1 MNARASLSALGLLLL
16 LAPGCSTTPVIVP
29 VRSMERPKD
38 AAFLCLEITSDGS
51 PRGAPIEKC
60 RANALG
66 QPVDV
71 AGKAVDG
78 TDRFHLHAVVTQ
90 IARGELAVVDLGRV
104 PDDTSDGLGLI
115 KADPRTPGY
124 NFLPVSEAPTAVVAD
139 PDGKAVYVASGHT
152 PRIDII
158 PAELLR
164 GPIDTNWYDTTL
176 PWPHLDFDPLTEGK
190 PGYLAIER
198 EGGKNDRLYVVLPD
212 TNQIAVFDLSASA
225 LAPTRVGTLRPTLA
239 AASPLPVAPRVC
251 LDAKGA
257 PRACLQCVD
266 GDGNPKTCASG
277 DKTREVPCGAG
288 ESTPTWWDTLQTSSS
303 VAGACLVDTGFRSPA
318 ATFVSSKT
326 PTSFHLGPATLAAG
340 KLFVADDAAP
350 YVHVF
355 DVADG
360 AGVEV
365 ARLDVGSA
373 TAQVAVSPIVPDEVT
388 WDNADAIEVC
398 ETRGWVGD
406 GLDHTADSR
415 RVADKLGGRC
425 RAHRYVYAIDRKN
438 SDDGDGTIAVVDLPV
453 VKRKDGGDD
462 IDLAGATLAQPFA
475 CDAPS
480 FPAKRI
486 PLAGFGIGN
495 NLPVKAITFVSHDPP
510 TSTSIGGGLTGVRC
524 RPDRTADGRAR
535 PVNEELDKVT
545 YPLRVDAAQ
554 SWNSAF
560 GNGSVRFLRG
570 TFALAVLA
578 SGAVFPLVVD
588 DYDSLCR
595 GAAPDASNVLAEIDF
610 ANIVRR
616 HHPRPARIY
625 NRDNQLAPSPP
636 TPSRIAASLTVST
649 ADLPKLTVLGPTPEG
664 AKGKEQKVDSLFALS
679 GEDWV
684 LTYEGEIPGFAT
696 TVKTVGTFLQEG
708 ADWVLLDPGAGI
720 CRKGA
725 EADGASNTNDYL
737 QILDD
742 PCTLAGQCDA
752 AQVAECGT
760 AFGVKDD
767 IELRG
772 PASRRDV
779 PVKRLTDDRFVL
791 DVDDAPPAAGS
802 ARRPLT
808 SAAAARLKRCYPG
821 LTHYTVRAH
830 NVWTIVGDASGFLHR
845 RVVDDKSA
853 DKSCK
858 VDTTKPS
865 IVQGRVPEL
874 AKAPESS
881 DPCAVF
887 FNPQVGLYMVK
898 GNVVTPR
905 DMTFRFSNKQAF
917 ASLSISVGSLPTT
930 VLPLSSYRKGVD
942 VLGWYAFATVDAND
956 RGLQLFSL
964 ASDLSAA
971 LRTAN

>member
-1 MNARASLSALGLLLL
+1 MNARASFSALGLVLL

-38 AAFLCLEITSDGS
+38 AAFLCLEITDDGS

-60 RANALG
+60 RANAKG
-66 QPVDV
+66 E
-71 AGKAVDG
+71 AVDEKGQVVTG
-78 TDRFHLHAVVTQ
+78 TARFHLHAVVTQ
-90 IARGELAVVDLGRV
+90 VARGELAVVDLGRV
-104 PDDTSDGLGLI
+104 PDDTSDNLGLI

-124 NFLPVSEAPTAVVAD
+124 NFLPLSEAPTAVVAD
-139 PDGKAVYVASGHT
+139 PDGKAVYVASGNR

-176 PWPHLDFDPLTEGK
+176 PWPHLDFDPITEGK
-190 PGYLAIER
+190 PTYLAIER

-212 TNQIAVFDLSASA
+212 TNQVAVFDLSASA
-225 LAPTRVGTLRPTLA
+225 LAPTRVGTLKPTLA
-239 AASPLPVAPRVC
+239 TTPPLPVAPRVC
-251 LDAKGA
+251 LDATGA
-257 PRACLQCVD
+257 PRR
-266 GDGNPKTCASG
+266 CASG
-277 DKTREVPCGAG
+277 ACGPTA
-288 ESTPTWWDTLQTSSS
+288 STPAWWDELQT
-303 VAGACLVDTGFRSPA
+303 APKPDDGTCTKPA
-318 ATFVSSKT
+318 YTPPAPAFISSKT
-326 PTSFHLGPATLAAG
+326 PSSFHLGPATLAAG

-365 ARLDVGSA
+365 ARLDVGS
-373 TAQVAVSPIVPDEVT
+373 TTTQVAVSPIVPDEVT

-406 GLDHTADSR
+406 GLDHTAESK

-425 RAHRYVYAIDRKN
+425 RAHRYVYAVDRKN
-438 SDDGDGTIAVVDLPV
+438 ADDGDGTIAVVDLPV

-510 TSTSIGGGLTGVRC
+510 TGTSIGGGIKGVRC
-524 RPDRTADGRAR
+524 RPDRTADGKPR
-535 PVNEELDKVT
+535 PVNDELDKIA
-545 YPLRVDAAQ
+545 YPLRVEAAQ

-570 TFALAVLA
+570 TFALALLA

-595 GAAPDASNVLAEIDF
+595 GAAPDANTLLAEVDF

-616 HHPRPARIY
+616 HHPRPGRIY
-625 NRDNQLAPSPP
+625 NSDYRLAPTPP

-649 ADLPKLTVLGPTPEG
+649 DDLPKLTVLGPTPEG
-664 AKGKEQKVDSLFALS
+664 IKSAEQKVDSLFALS

-684 LTYEGEIPGFAT
+684 LTYEGEIPGFGT
-696 TVKTVGTFLQEG
+696 TVNTVGTFLQEG
-708 ADWVLLDPGAGI
+708 SDWVLLDPGAGI

-752 AQVAECGT
+752 VQQAECSA

-772 PASRRDV
+772 PSSRRDV

-791 DVDDAPPAAGS
+791 DVDDTPPAVGA

-830 NVWTIVGDASGFLHR
+830 TVWTVIGEASGFLHR
-845 RVVDDKSA
+845 RVIDDKSA

-858 VDTTKPS
+858 VDTAKPS
-865 IVQGRVPEL
+865 ILQARVREL
-874 AKAPESS
+874 AKAPESVG
-881 DPCAVF
+881 DPCSVF
-887 FNPQVGLYMVK
+887 FNPQVGLYMVAGK
-898 GNVVTPR
+898 VVTPR

-917 ASLSISVGSLPTT
+917 AALSISVGSLPTT

-964 ASDLSAA
+964 ASDLSSA

>member
-1 MNARASLSALGLLLL
+1 MNARTSLSALGLVLL

-38 AAFLCLEITSDGS
+38 AAFLCLEITGDGS

-71 AGKAVDG
+71 AGQAVDG

-212 TNQIAVFDLSASA
+212 SNQIAVFDLSASA
-225 LAPTRVGTLRPTLA
+225 LAPTRVGTLKPTLA
-239 AASPLPVAPRVC
+239 LVPPLPVAPRVC

-257 PRACLQCVD
+257 PRQ
-266 GDGNPKTCASG
+266 CASG
-277 DKTREVPCGAG
+277 ACGPTA
-288 ESTPTWWDTLQTSSS
+288 STPAWWDELQTATKPDDGSCIKP
-303 VAGACLVDTGFRSPA
+303 VYTPPA
-318 ATFVSSKT
+318 ASFISSKA

-355 DVADG
+355 DVANG

-406 GLDHTADSR
+406 GLDHTAESK

-438 SDDGDGTIAVVDLPV
+438 TDDGDGTLAVVDLPV

-462 IDLAGATLAQPFA
+462 IDLAGATLAQPYA

-510 TSTSIGGGLTGVRC
+510 TATSIGGGLTGVRC
-524 RPDRTADGRAR
+524 RPDRTADGKPR
-535 PVNEELDKVT
+535 PANEELDKVT

-595 GAAPDASNVLAEIDF
+595 GAAPDANNLLAEIDF

-625 NRDNQLAPSPP
+625 NKDNQLAPSPP

-649 ADLPKLTVLGPTPEG
+649 DDLPKLTVLGPTPEG
-664 AKGKEQKVDSLFALS
+664 AKSKEQKVDSLFALS

-708 ADWVLLDPGAGI
+708 TDWVLLDPGAGI

-725 EADGASNTNDYL
+725 EADGASNANDYL

-742 PCTLAGQCDA
+742 PCTIAGQCDA
-752 AQVAECGT
+752 AQQAECSS

-772 PASRRDV
+772 PSSRRDV

-791 DVDDAPPAAGS
+791 DVDDAPPAAG
-802 ARRPLT
+802 ATRRPLT

-830 NVWTIVGDASGFLHR
+830 NVWTVIGDASGFLHR

-858 VDTTKPS
+858 IDTNKPS
-865 IVQGRVPEL
+865 IVHGRVPEL
-874 AKAPESS
+874 AKAPDPSAYG
-881 DPCAVF
+881 DPCSVF
-887 FNPQVGLYMVK
+887 FNPQVGLFMVAGK
-898 GNVVTPR
+898 VVTPR

-917 ASLSISVGSLPTT
+917 AALSISVGSLPTT

>member
-1 MNARASLSALGLLLL
+1 MSARTSLSTLGLVLL

-38 AAFLCLEITSDGS
+38 AAFLCLELQDDGS
-51 PRGAPIEKC
+51 PRGVPIEKC
-60 RANALG
+60 RANAKGEAVDEKG
-66 QPVDV
+66 QVV
-71 AGKAVDG
+71 AG
-78 TDRFHLHAVVTQ
+78 TNRFHLHAVVTQ
-90 IARGELAVVDLGRV
+90 VARGELAVVDLGRV
-104 PDDTSDGLGLI
+104 PDDTSEGLGLI

-124 NFLPVSEAPTAVVAD
+124 NFLPLSEAPAAVVAD
-139 PDGKAVYVASGHT
+139 PDGKAVYVASGNR

-158 PAELLR
+158 PAEILR

-176 PWPHLDFDPLTEGK
+176 PWPHLDFDPITEGK
-190 PGYLAIER
+190 PTYLAIER

-225 LAPTRVGTLRPTLA
+225 LAPTRVGTLKPTLA
-239 AASPLPVAPRVC
+239 LVPPLPVAPRVC
-251 LDAKGA
+251 LDAAGA
-257 PRACLQCVD
+257 PRQCQVCRD
-266 GDGNPKTCASG
+266 AKTG
-277 DKTREVPCGAG
+277 KDKPCEPSDARINVPCPAGA
-288 ESTPTWWDTLQTSSS
+288 STPAWWDPLQTNNP
-303 VAGACLVDTGFRSPA
+303 AEGGCAKVDYSPPA
-318 ATFVSSKT
+318 ASFISSKAT
-326 PTSFHLGPATLAAG
+326 TSFHLGPATLAAG

-355 DVADG
+355 DVANG

-388 WDNADAIEVC
+388 WDNADAIEIC

-406 GLDHTADSR
+406 GLDHTAESK

-425 RAHRYVYAIDRKN
+425 RAHRYVYAVDRKN
-438 SDDGDGTIAVVDLPV
+438 PDDGDGTIAVVDLPV

-510 TSTSIGGGLTGVRC
+510 SPTNALPGVRC
-524 RPDRTADGRAR
+524 RPNSVR
-535 PVNEELDKVT
+535 PTNEEIDKVA
-545 YPLRVDAAQ
+545 YPLRVDAAE
-554 SWNSAF
+554 SWNQVFA
-560 GNGSVRFLRG
+560 NGSVRYLRG

-595 GAAPDASNVLAEIDF
+595 GAVPQGTTVANEVDF

-616 HHPRPARIY
+616 HHPRPSRFY
-625 NRDNQLAPSPP
+625 NSDYRLAPTPP

-649 ADLPKLTVLGPTPEG
+649 DDLPKLTVLGPTPEG
-664 AKGKEQKVDSLFALS
+664 VKGAAQQVDSLFALS

-684 LTYEGEIPGFAT
+684 LTYEGEIPGFGT
-696 TVKTVGTFLQEG
+696 TVNTVGTFLQEG

-725 EADGASNTNDYL
+725 EADGASNANDYL

-742 PCTLAGQCDA
+742 PCTIAGQCDA
-752 AQVAECGT
+752 AQQAECSA

-767 IELRG
+767 VELRG
-772 PASRRDV
+772 PTSRRDV

-791 DVDDAPPAAGS
+791 DVDDAPPTGG
-802 ARRPLT
+802 RRPLT

-830 NVWTIVGDASGFLHR
+830 NVWTVIGESSGFLHR

-858 VDTTKPS
+858 VDTTKPT
-865 IVQGRVPEL
+865 IVHGRVPEL
-874 AKAPESS
+874 AKAPESVS
-881 DPCAVF
+881 DPCSVF
-887 FNPQVGLYMVK
+887 FNPQVGLYMVAGK
-898 GNVVTPR
+898 VVTPR
-905 DMTFRFSNKQAF
+905 DMTYRFSNKQAF
-917 ASLSISVGSLPTT
+917 SGLNISVGSLPTT
-930 VLPLSSYRKGVD
+930 VLALSSYRKGVD

-964 ASDLSAA
+964 ASDLSSA